1 MRWQAVF
8 AALVVC
14 LAPVAAQAAIIVN
27 AARPI
32 THRVTVQLIETAL
45 SNGTSPATVFGNASQ
60 RATIEA
66 GIDKI
71 WAQAGIDIAF
81 LPGVVRYNNTFAYQG
96 NGGTG
101 VRSQADLNTMRTNAG
116 TQGGILNANPLVL
129 NIFMV
134 NVVPGFAP
142 LNEDSAAGLA
152 SIAAN
157 GIAAFAGDTLLTF
170 QNGLDVISSVMA
182 HEIGHNL
189 GLNHAATGGA
199 NLMSS
204 QGTSAQLTT
213 TQMGVALNTTNFAQL
228 LPAVLAGDYDN
239 DGRVDASDYTVWRD
253 TLNVTGSALAADGN
267 NNGRIDAGDYSVWK
281 TNFGQ
286 TRGSGAVTNLSVGVP
301 EPASVVL
308 MVVTLMSLIAERR
321 RMIR

>member
-45 SNGTSPATVFGNASQ
+45 NNGTSPATVFGNASQ
-60 RATIEA
+60 RASIEA
-66 GIDKI
+66 GIDTI

-96 NGGTG
+96 TSGTD
-101 VRSQADLNTMRTNAG
+101 VRPQSDLNAILNNAS
-116 TQGGILNANPLVL
+116 TTGGILNSNPLIINL
-129 NIFMV
+129 FMV
-134 NVVPGFAP
+134 NVVPGYKP
-142 LNEDSAAGLA
+142 LGVNIAAGLA
-152 SIAAN
+152 RIAAN
-157 GIAAFAGDTLLTF
+157 GISAFADDNLLNF
-170 QNGLDVISSVMA
+170 QNGLDAISNVIA

-199 NLMSS
+199 NLMSP

-213 TQMGVALNTTNFAQL
+213 TQMGVALNTTNFAQV

-253 TLNVTGSALAADGN
+253 TLNTTGSALAADGN

-301 EPASVVL
+301 EPASAVL
-308 MVVTLMSLIAERR
+308 MVVALMSLIAMRR